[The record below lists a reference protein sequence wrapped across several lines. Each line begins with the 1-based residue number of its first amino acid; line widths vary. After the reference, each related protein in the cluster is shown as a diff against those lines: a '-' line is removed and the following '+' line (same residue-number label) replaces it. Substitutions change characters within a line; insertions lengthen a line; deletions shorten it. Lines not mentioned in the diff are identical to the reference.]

1 MGSFGRHGGLVSF
14 ATADA
19 NFIKLDIPGIM
30 LGGFGSGAECPDL
43 LLEREFAM
51 DPAMPTSN
59 AIPGA

>member
-1 MGSFGRHGGLVSF
+1 MSF

-30 LGGFGSGAECPDL
+30 LCGFGSGAECPDL

-51 DPAMPTSN
+51 DPVMPTSN